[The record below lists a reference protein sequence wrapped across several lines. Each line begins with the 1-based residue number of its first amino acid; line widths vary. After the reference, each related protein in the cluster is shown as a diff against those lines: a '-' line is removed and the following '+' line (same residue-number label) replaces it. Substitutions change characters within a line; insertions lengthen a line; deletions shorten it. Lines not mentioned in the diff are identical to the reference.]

1 MGERHTE
8 EMRLLGLTIAFYR
21 RARGLTQSELAEAV
35 QISRTHMSNI
45 EAPNSHTSLSLNK
58 LMDIAEALEISN
70 GKPGKLSVFYSRF
83 LQQPPAAG
91 VRPVRG
97 AFSLLFS
104 RKIRSSVKII
114 RGHLVYIVVQ
124 PVRVQ
129 IVRM

>member
-58 LMDIAEALEISN
+58 LMDIAEALEIPLKTLLLPKDFASLN
-70 GKPGKLSVFYSRF
+70 ISKVIWQRYIFVLTIPIKSS
-83 LQQPPAAG
+83 
-91 VRPVRG
+91 
-97 AFSLLFS
+97 FSH
-104 RKIRSSVKII
+104 KE
-114 RGHLVYIVVQ
+114 
-124 PVRVQ
+124 
-129 IVRM
+129 

>member
-58 LMDIAEALEISN
+58 LMDIAEALD
-70 GKPGKLSVFYSRF
+70 FY
-83 LQQPPAAG
+83 PPVLAYGRG
-91 VRPVRG
+91 VQRNIDP
-97 AFSLLFS
+97 
-104 RKIRSSVKII
+104 
-114 RGHLVYIVVQ
+114 
-124 PVRVQ
+124 
-129 IVRM
+129 